1 MHWLF
6 SNVFPPFPHKHL
18 LVLKTLHRG
27 MCTFFVIS
35 GNAQSMCY
43 FWLASTHHG
52 SLRLRNNGGILP
64 WPCGVRSRRGMWNT
78 ILAWWAEFLW
88 EWRNRETTTF
98 ESLPFSCVVAWIFFF
113 GGADAVQNWKSQIVL
128 EKPAKNWKISW
139 GINPRVPQQ
148 PVWRREIEQHHVS
161 SNMYQTYVYG
171 HNNFIYNILQDSGFQ
186 KKHLKTRLGAMD
198 AISWVGIFACRF
210 IIMHLRRRW
219 RPELGV
225 AGMLVSCQLIR
236 RTPSTMA
243 MQHFIFFAMTSEL
256 CLFLF
261 LNHFVPELHHFLTCD
276 WQEHWLKWHNKIIC
290 GTTTKAN

>member
-1 MHWLF
+1 MV
-6 SNVFPPFPHKHL
+6 VFCL
-18 LVLKTLHRG
+18 GLVEYVRG
-27 MCTFFVIS
+27 EVCGIR
-35 GNAQSMCY
+35 
-43 FWLASTHHG
+43 FWHDE
-52 SLRLRNNGGILP
+52 RNFCENGGTGRPPLLNH
-64 WPCGVRSRRGMWNT
+64 CLFR
-78 ILAWWAEFLW
+78 ALW
-88 EWRNRETTTF
+88 LGF
-98 ESLPFSCVVAWIFFF
+98 FFF
-113 GGADAVQNWKSQIVL
+113 GGADAVQNWKSQTVL